1 MSDSSNGSAAEDTNM
16 DPICSGLDGIYSP
29 GIHVVGIFVVLAA
42 SFIGAVL
49 PVLGKRVSAL
59 RVPEYVFILGKCLGM
74 GVMLSVGLIHMMGDA
89 ASNFTV
95 TCVPEWFQNAY
106 SAWTFLFAGVAIVL
120 MHTLDIVIGG
130 IVHGWYLKREEEARS
145 LRDPEDPNVHRKKE
159 FIEPHDEDIASALS
173 LSSEESISKDEMV
186 VGKVSCEDHGC
197 GGHHHGVE
205 MPSSMSN
212 AQRVVAAVCM
222 EFGVTLHSIFVGLDL
237 GVTPNNET
245 IVLMVALLF
254 HQMFEGI
261 ALGSR
266 IVDAD
271 FKLSMDIVFMFVFSL
286 AAPIGVAVGTGA
298 IMSSPTALSG
308 STYVMV
314 SSIMDSLCGGIL
326 VYLALSLMLIDFP
339 KDMRRVCNVGSYSM
353 LKKIG
358 MFSCVWIGTAVMMVI
373 GKWC

>member
-1 MSDSSNGSAAEDTNM
+1 MTNTSNVSVAQDSDTDS
-16 DPICSGLDGIYSP
+16 ICSGLDGIYSP
-29 GIHVVGIFVVLAA
+29 GIHVVGIFVVLGA
-42 SFIGAVL
+42 SLIGAVL

-59 RVPEYVFILGKCLGM
+59 SVPDFVFVVGKCLGM

-89 ASNFTV
+89 ATNFTA

-106 SAWTFLFAGVAIVL
+106 SAWTFLFAGMAIVL

-130 IVHGWYLKREEEARS
+130 IVHGWYLKKEEEAGAHLHGENTKEEKRRESMPQDMENSSASGELSEGS
-145 LRDPEDPNVHRKKE
+145 LLD
-159 FIEPHDEDIASALS
+159 
-173 LSSEESISKDEMV
+173 DEMV
-186 VGKVSCEDHGC
+186 VGKVSCAQHGC
-197 GGHHHGVE
+197 EGHHHGVE
-205 MPSSMSN
+205 VPRSMPN
-212 AQRVVAAVCM
+212 AQRVVAAICM
-222 EFGVTLHSIFVGLDL
+222 EFGVTLHSVFVGLDL
-237 GVTPNNET
+237 GVTPNNEA

-271 FKLSMDIVFMFVFSL
+271 FKLSVDIVFMFVFSF
-286 AAPIGVAVGTGA
+286 AAPIGAAVGTGA

-308 STYVMV
+308 ASYVMV

-339 KDMRRVCNVGSYSM
+339 KDMRLVCQDGSHSI

-358 MFSCVWIGTAVMMVI
+358 MFAGVWVGTAVMMVI